1 MDTWYH
7 LMVSTLLFTKPTV
20 KLFHLSNASQDAIVR
35 MQDQQ
40 VITALDHVLLAAM
53 EADIYQVSTRQCLWC
68 HSLLMDPVMAESC
81 NMGFKFTGQLL
92 CGCCY

>member
-1 MDTWYH
+1 MYFFTQQILCGDPEMLSKQMNLMDTWYH

-53 EADIYQVSTRQCLWC
+53 EADIYQVT
-68 HSLLMDPVMAESC
+68 
-81 NMGFKFTGQLL
+81 T
-92 CGCCY
+92 